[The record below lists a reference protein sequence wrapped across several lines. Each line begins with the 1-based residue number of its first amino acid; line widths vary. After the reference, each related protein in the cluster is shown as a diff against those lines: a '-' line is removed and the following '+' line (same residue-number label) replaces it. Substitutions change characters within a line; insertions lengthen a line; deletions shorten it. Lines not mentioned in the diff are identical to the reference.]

1 MRLGFRWAKIEMLCF
16 LFSFSPCSA
25 ISGRHF
31 VNRLEAAA
39 SSLGPSNFS
48 PQVMKRLRTVNPHIE
63 QPVASASRSNP
74 RTEDYRVDMMQTDN
88 RSLTVLFNSLAAT
101 ISQRKCQRD
110 NVIIAINNQ
119 NGKPTPHLIQI
130 PHPRAPGPTIF
141 AQDSPRIPPHL
152 QAHRILLQDPE
163 HHARPTQSNQPPA
176 AREICHLYDKY
187 NLKIET
193 LQPILFRKGLLGR
206 VEHRR
211 LLNEKLTL

>member
-1 MRLGFRWAKIEMLCF
+1 
-16 LFSFSPCSA
+16 
-25 ISGRHF
+25 
-31 VNRLEAAA
+31 
-39 SSLGPSNFS
+39 
-48 PQVMKRLRTVNPHIE
+48 MKRLRTVNPHIE

-101 ISQRKCQRD
+101 ISQRISLDRLPENGGNKHDGEVVRD

-130 PHPRAPGPTIF
+130 PQPPRASGPRIF
-141 AQDSPRIPPHL
+141 AQDSPRIPPHF
-152 QAHRILLQDPE
+152 QGDRILLQDPE
-163 HHARPTQSNQPPA
+163 HHARPTQSNQLPA
-176 AREICHLYDKY
+176 AREICYLYDKY

-193 LQPILFRKGLLGR
+193 LQPILFHKGLLGR